1 MSYTVIIIDDEPY
14 SHKVLQNHI
23 AHMPQLQLKASFFN
37 AADARAWL
45 DNNKTDIILLDIK
58 MPEISGLEFLRSLA
72 EKPITIFITAFRDF
86 ALEGFELG
94 VIDYLL
100 KPVQFNRLEMAIS
113 RAIDFLQLVNTANA
127 IDSQEKE
134 TSKNFEILIKDGNRK
149 TVIDYRDIIYAQ
161 GLKDYTILQTAK
173 KKYVVKGS
181 VKTMEHYLPGEFF
194 MRVHKS
200 FIVAK
205 HKIRIVHK
213 NKIELEDILIPV
225 GRLYKEAVDQW
236 LLRRPNHLDPESA

>member
-1 MSYTVIIIDDEPY
+1 
-14 SHKVLQNHI
+14 L
-23 AHMPQLQLKASFFN
+23 
-37 AADARAWL
+37 
-45 DNNKTDIILLDIK
+45 
-58 MPEISGLEFLRSLA
+58 
-72 EKPITIFITAFRDF
+72 
-86 ALEGFELG
+86 
-94 VIDYLL
+94 
-100 KPVQFNRLEMAIS
+100 
-113 RAIDFLQLVNTANA
+113 
-127 IDSQEKE
+127 EKE
-134 TSKNFEILIKDGNRK
+134 TNKNFEILIKDGNRK

-181 VKTMEHYLPGEFF
+181 VKTMENYLPGDFF

-225 GRLYKEAVDQW
+225 GRLYKDAVDHW